1 MKSTSEY
8 AKDLIAIAVTPWK
21 FVSVRVLQAY
31 NLFVLLGD
39 KESMIISQ
47 VEVLC

>member
-1 MKSTSEY
+1 MEN

-21 FVSVRVLQAY
+21 FVSVRVVEAH
-31 NLFVLLGD
+31 NLFVLLGE
-39 KESMIISQ
+39 KKSMITSRQ